1 MDQGYGSRL
10 WIMQYHGVWIG
21 VWIME
26 YGSCVGPGPWSM
38 LCIFTRIHL
47 SIYLFLYPYLYLYL
61 NLYLYLFINLSINQS
76 IYLSI
81 DRTCLLYCAY
91 CACHACCI
99 FADPLQMSHACHRL
113 LEMLKYPHVLLAC
126 DKAHNPLR
134 LPRKMASERPKV
146 LRSHQFFTLLTSKCA
161 SRHNGLHF
169 FDMSTSKS
177 GPGMVC
183 FVLFDFQMCFA
194 PQRRATFHLSSGQ
207 MAPHPPL

>member
-1 MDQGYGSRL
+1 
-10 WIMQYHGVWIG
+10 
-21 VWIME
+21 
-26 YGSCVGPGPWSM
+26 M

-47 SIYLFLYPYLYLYL
+47 SIYLYLFLYPYLYLYL
-61 NLYLYLFINLSINQS
+61 NLYLNLFINLSINQS

-183 FVLFDFQMCFA
+183 FVHFDFKMCFA
-194 PQRRATFHLSSGQ
+194 PRRRTLFRHLNFQKCSETISV
-207 MAPHPPL
+207 